1 MNSKVME
8 QAEKFATEATKV
20 IFDPPYGAQYRAI
33 YKAVARRKFIVIMET
48 ESEVNY
54 GRDKGWESY
63 SRGGVVCFIDSETG
77 DVFKPQGPAPA
88 KTKRYNII
96 TDAGV
101 NQMIANFKYGGNNG
115 GFMYQDFKDIEVA

>member
-1 MNSKVME
+1 MNPKVIE

-20 IFDPPYGAQYRAI
+20 VFETGYGSKYRAI
-33 YKAVARRKFIVIMET
+33 YKAVARRKFVVIMET
-48 ESEVNY
+48 ESEVDY
-54 GRDKGWESY
+54 GHGKGWESY

>member
-20 IFDPPYGAQYRAI
+20 IFEPAYGAKYRAT
-33 YKAVARRKFIVIMET
+33 YQAVERRRFIVIREMIC
-48 ESEVNY
+48 EVDYGHGKGFEFY
-54 GRDKGWESY
+54 GRD
-63 SRGGVVCFIDSETG
+63 GVVCFIDKETG

-88 KTKRYNII
+88 KTKRYNIA
-96 TDAGV
+96 TEAGV

-115 GFMYQDFKDIEVA
+115 GFMYQDFKDVVV